1 MNINIIKQ
9 QIALFDNSAVVA
21 VDRLHGWVTITDGKF
36 SNGSTAFLQGDEGY
50 DFINKAD
57 ELFNQGELSMDE
69 CYRFYAYDYLDLLG
83 E

>member
-1 MNINIIKQ
+1 MNIIKQ
-9 QIALFDNSAVVA
+9 QITLFDNSAVVA
-21 VDRLHGWVTITDGKF
+21 VDRLHGWITITAGDF
-36 SNGSTAFLQGDEGY
+36 SIFLQDDEGY

>member
-1 MNINIIKQ
+1 MNIKIIKQ
-9 QIALFDNSAVVA
+9 QIALFDNSAIVA
-21 VDRLHGWVTITDGKF
+21 VDRLHGWVTITADKF
-36 SNGSTAFLQGDEGY
+36 SNDSTIFLQDDEGY
-50 DFINKAD
+50 NFINKAD

>member
-21 VDRLHGWVTITDGKF
+21 VNRLHGWVTITAGKF
-36 SNGSTAFLQGDEGY
+36 SIFLQDDEGC